1 MAIPPNT
8 FIPIPRGL
16 YIVMWLEFLLFVPFS
31 ISHYA
36 GAFKSVWA
44 VFAPNPLG
52 KATFWQGEMLNGV
65 GAWVLMYMLGSALWD
80 GTISACEV
88 EILFLSHALWYG
100 VVFATEAPGP
110 AFAVKAQA
118 NPHTWLY
125 LGVIFTGYDLP
136 RPICFLLS
144 VGILAFGLYR
154 RWVQFPR
161 ECFGKESITLQDF
174 IDAAKQLDESVPER
188 AGMLGFFE
196 SSRAKFPM
204 LDAGAAT
211 AEKMPLTE
219 QAEA

>member
-1 MAIPPNT
+1 MICHKCPPDANQASSTLFDATDGLSRRRLDLHHMAIPPNT

-144 VGILAFGLYR
+144 VGILAFGCEATYAP
-154 RWVQFPR
+154 RWRFSA
-161 ECFGKESITLQDF
+161 SILR
-174 IDAAKQLDESVPER
+174 KKSCN
-188 AGMLGFFE
+188 FF
-196 SSRAKFPM
+196 SSNPF
-204 LDAGAAT
+204 
-211 AEKMPLTE
+211 
-219 QAEA
+219 